1 MTRQVPRSKIQ
12 PNIVANRSRSP
23 AEHISKLTTP
33 PTQNVK
39 DIVDKSFDQ
48 LAIVTLRRDPLRF
61 VGTKIA
67 GYEFPGQGPFA
78 RATVLKNKGQGIDK
92 RTRNANG
99 LRCVATG
106 KISKCKVFWNRF
118 GEKHIARFPL
128 YKSTYLEGIALL
140 HYNNRDGVIHAC
152 VLKASVSSKQ
162 MY

>member
-48 LAIVTLRRDPLRF
+48 LAIVTLRRDPLRV

-106 KISKCKVFWNRF
+106 KISKCKSILESVWR
-118 GEKHIARFPL
+118 E
-128 YKSTYLEGIALL
+128 TYRAVPSLQIDVPGRHRIIAL
-140 HYNNRDGVIHAC
+140 
-152 VLKASVSSKQ
+152 
-162 MY
+162 